1 MAAVRPGE
9 QGLKAVGVVLDED
22 QVCAGDVLDTA
33 ALFGRRGDRRREDQS
48 TRPPLA
54 AVALDLD
61 HHLHLWATCRPKF
74 LRTIYTRRTRLA
86 RVIPTDDRHEHD
98 RD

>member
-1 MAAVRPGE
+1 MKKYLEHHAELAAVRPGE

-22 QVCAGDVLDTA
+22 QVCAGTCSTPPPYLASVVIGAVKTN
-33 ALFGRRGDRRREDQS
+33 RRRVH
-48 TRPPLA
+48 R

-74 LRTIYTRRTRLA
+74 LRTIYTRRDP
-86 RVIPTDDRHEHD
+86 IS
-98 RD
+98 